1 MLRVFFAV
9 YLAVAVGGIG
19 LAAWAETPVALSA
32 R

>member
-1 MLRVFFAV
+1 MSRVFFAI

-19 LAAWAETPVALSA
+19 LAAWGETAAAHL